1 MLCASSISAD
11 MGVLLGRL
19 QVELTCGNVPFLPN
33 ITFDV
38 DGHMLSL
45 EPEDYILR
53 VRARL
58 LRWTSNLFNVL
69 N

>member
-1 MLCASSISAD
+1 